1 MYQKEKKDVFYYY
14 WEKNLQP
21 LLPIK
26 INVILEKSYIWTAYH
41 SVWCKQ
47 FCRNIKLSIIKLNA
61 NEKTQILTLPQ
72 IFSQSTIIGKTALKK
87 LNY

>member
-1 MYQKEKKDVFYYY
+1 MG
-14 WEKNLQP
+14 KNLQP
-21 LLPIK
+21 FLPIK